1 MWRKIFNSSL
11 FCRFTLF
18 FFRNIFSNIK
28 SWAKNLRSSHAS
40 FSGNRN
46 TCPKTS
52 VNVTVKTNMVWTDNI
67 MINNCPNIFSH
78 TRKYCTNYT
87 LICPTTRMVYT
98 LMVIKFLKMHYKDEV
113 HAPIHNLETVAH
125 KYIMWCNIIFPES

>member
-1 MWRKIFNSSL
+1 MQSPLYNLDKILWLQTYFQ
-11 FCRFTLF
+11 
-18 FFRNIFSNIK
+18 IEK
-28 SWAKNLRSSHAS
+28 VEPKNLRSSHAS

-52 VNVTVKTNMVWTDNI
+52 VNVTVNINMVWTDNI

-87 LICPTTRMVYT
+87 LICPTTRWVYT